1 MRVLHAI
8 QSLHPRC
15 GGPPAVVLRLAAA
28 QARLG
33 AKVGLLSYRDPFDD
47 GAVERGMRLVHD
59 LQLVERVELPRESG
73 RLGRVLA
80 RDAGAWIESHARDWD
95 VLQLHN
101 IWDPVVRAGAAA
113 ADRAR
118 LPFVI
123 TPHGSLDP
131 WAMRQT
137 PLKRLKKR
145 MALAVQMRGL
155 LDRAMFL
162 HVLNVD
168 ERDGL
173 AELRLRAPAEIVANG
188 ISLEELGELPSKGTF
203 RNQVRRI
210 GDRPYILFLSR
221 LHYKKGLDI
230 LIEAFAPLAKQIPE
244 LLLMVVGPD
253 EGAKEPM
260 LRRANE
266 LGVASQVDVVGP
278 LYGREKYAALV
289 DAAAFCLPSRMEG
302 FSIAIL
308 EALACSCPVVI
319 SENCHFP
326 EVMRH
331 GAGDV
336 VPLAVDRF
344 TESLRRVLQVPDLG
358 PSMGRKGRSMV
369 ESLYTWPTIASELLA
384 RYERCLRP
392 EASR

>member
-1 MRVLHAI
+1 
-8 QSLHPRC
+8 
-15 GGPPAVVLRLAAA
+15 
-28 QARLG
+28 
-33 AKVGLLSYRDPFDD
+33 
-47 GAVERGMRLVHD
+47 
-59 LQLVERVELPRESG
+59 
-73 RLGRVLA
+73 
-80 RDAGAWIESHARDWD
+80 
-95 VLQLHN
+95 
-101 IWDPVVRAGAAA
+101 
-113 ADRAR
+113 
-118 LPFVI
+118 
-123 TPHGSLDP
+123 
-131 WAMRQT
+131 
-137 PLKRLKKR
+137 
-145 MALAVQMRGL
+145 
-155 LDRAMFL
+155 
-162 HVLNVD
+162 
-168 ERDGL
+168 
-173 AELRLRAPAEIVANG
+173 
-188 ISLEELGELPSKGTF
+188 
-203 RNQVRRI
+203 
-210 GDRPYILFLSR
+210 
-221 LHYKKGLDI
+221 
-230 LIEAFAPLAKQIPE
+230 
-244 LLLMVVGPD
+244 MVVGPD